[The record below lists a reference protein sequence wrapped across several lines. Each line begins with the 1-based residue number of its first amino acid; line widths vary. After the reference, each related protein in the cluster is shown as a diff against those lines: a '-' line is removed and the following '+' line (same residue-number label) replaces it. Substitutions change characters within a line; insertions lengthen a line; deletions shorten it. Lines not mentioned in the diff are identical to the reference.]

1 MYRIRFHGR
10 GGQGMKTASRILG
23 SAFFREGYEVQDAP
37 RYGAE
42 RRGAPILAYV
52 RAARSPIHERGAI
65 TQPDLVVV
73 ADETLTPI
81 PAAGVLAGVMERSVL
96 LINSTESGDVWKT
109 RLNFPGRILR
119 LPDAGMSPD
128 RTDVAFIGARCAG
141 AAARLVGAIARE
153 SLEHAIDDEIAPL
166 GRDAAEKSRGHA
178 LAAYDALES
187 SAGCVTEGEAIDARG
202 YAVPEWI
209 ELASESA
216 QAAAPDIHA
225 AATSV
230 EVRTGLW
237 RTLRP
242 VIEYDHCKRC
252 SWVCS
257 TLCPDSAIQVDAEGA
272 PRIDYDHCKGCLVC
286 VAVCPPHAI
295 RAIPE
300 NEAQKAQEA
309 TT

>member
-1 MYRIRFHGR
+1 M
-10 GGQGMKTASRILG
+10 
-23 SAFFREGYEVQDAP
+23 QDAP

-42 RRGAPILAYV
+42 RRGAPIFAYV

-65 TQPDLVVV
+65 AQPDLVVV
-73 ADETLTPI
+73 ADETLVPI
-81 PAAGVLAGVMERSVL
+81 PAAGVLAGVSARSVL
-96 LINSTESGDVWKT
+96 LVNSAESEDAWKA
-109 RLNFPGRILR
+109 RLNYAGRIVR
-119 LPDAGMSPD
+119 LPGGGETRERAE
-128 RTDVAFIGARCAG
+128 TAYVGASCAG

-166 GRDAAEKSRGHA
+166 GRDAAEKSHGHA

-187 SAGCVTEGEAIDARG
+187 SAGCVAEGEALDARG

-216 QAAAPDIHA
+216 RLATPDIHA
-225 AATSV
+225 VATSV

-242 VIEYDHCKRC
+242 VIDYEHCKRC

-257 TLCPDSAIQVDAEGA
+257 TLCPDSAIRVDADGA

-295 RAIPE
+295 HAVPE
-300 NEAQKAQEA
+300 KQAQEA